1 MAVAL
6 AKVTDA
12 DCTFGNK
19 RMKVRDVTF
28 SGSYA
33 TGGET
38 INASDVGLRRIDQCY
53 SQGFAAGSTPTSGNP
68 VGTIVASGGGS
79 VVLRLYELGGT
90 GAAGDPF
97 AEKTNSEAYI
107 SGQNVRLTFVGV

>member
-1 MAVAL
+1 MAIAL

-12 DCTFGNK
+12 DCVIGNK
-19 RMKVRDVTF
+19 RLKVRDATF
-28 SGSYA
+28 SGNYA

-38 INASDVGLRRIDQCY
+38 VNASDVGLRRIDQCF

-68 VGTIVASGGGS
+68 VGAIVASGGGS

-90 GAAGDPF
+90 GAAGDPL
-97 AEKTNSEAYI
+97 AEKTNAEAYI
-107 SGQNVRLTFVGV
+107 SGQNMRLTFIGV